1 MFVNSADRIKQPPTN
16 RPSPGPSLTRA
27 LPGATGADALTG
39 TVTLLVTD
47 IVGSTGIA
55 RTMGD
60 SGYAEVLRR
69 HNELIRTICEHSGA
83 HEVAFTGDGFIFAFG
98 SARQAALSALEMT
111 RSVADD
117 PVLCAAQVTLRI
129 GLHTGEVVIAP
140 ETGPVGVAVHTAIEI
155 SDQAESGVPLCSD
168 LTAAL
173 LASDGRFEFEA
184 GPHGRTALRWSS
196 ATTARRARAVTR
208 NFTASSAA

>member
-1 MFVNSADRIKQPPTN
+1 MFAPYDRDQ
-16 RPSPGPSLTRA
+16 RRSLTRS

-47 IVGSTGIA
+47 IIDSSGIA

-60 SGYAEVLRR
+60 SGYTEVLRR
-69 HNELIRTICEHSGA
+69 HNELIRTISEHSGA

-111 RSVADD
+111 RLVADD
-117 PVLCAAQVTLRI
+117 PVLAAATVALRI
-129 GLHTGEVVIAP
+129 GLHTGEVVIAA
-140 ETGPVGVAVHTAIEI
+140 ETGPVGVAVHTAIDV
-155 SDQAESGVPLCSD
+155 SDQAGPDAPMCSA

-173 LASDGRFEFEA
+173 LASDGRFEFDA
-184 GPHGRTALRWSS
+184 APHGLTALRWS
-196 ATTARRARAVTR
+196 TASTAHPSRSVTR
-208 NFTASSAA
+208 NFSAAPAA

>member
-1 MFVNSADRIKQPPTN
+1 MFVTAETTTR
-16 RPSPGPSLTRA
+16 RSLTRA

-39 TVTLLVTD
+39 TVTLVVTD

-55 RTMGD
+55 QTMGD
-60 SGYAEVLRR
+60 SGYTEVLRR
-69 HNELIRTICEHSGA
+69 HNELLRDITESSGA
-83 HEVAFTGDGFIFAFG
+83 YEVAFTGDGFIFAFG

-111 RSVADD
+111 RVVGDD
-117 PVLCAAQVTLRI
+117 PLLGAANLSLRI

-155 SDQAESGVPLCSD
+155 CDLATAGSPLCSD

-173 LASDGRFEFEA
+173 LASDERFGFA
-184 GPHGRTALRWSS
+184 PSAQGLTALDWRCPPPTQTPRTTQRYVA
-196 ATTARRARAVTR
+196 AT
-208 NFTASSAA
+208 AA